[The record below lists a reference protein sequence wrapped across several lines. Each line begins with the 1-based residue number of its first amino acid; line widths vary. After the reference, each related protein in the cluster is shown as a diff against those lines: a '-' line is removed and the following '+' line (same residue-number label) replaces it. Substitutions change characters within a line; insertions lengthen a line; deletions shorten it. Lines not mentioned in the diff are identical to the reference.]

1 MAETF
6 EQVRAALA
14 AYNATMTGIQRS
26 YEHSPEALHDF
37 PCVLHLPAAGD
48 FEYESFSGQC
58 MTKIHQVRVIIVAG
72 VRSDLPEDDETLVP
86 FIDRVPDH
94 LRNNPTLGLDSVATP
109 ARVVDYKLV
118 NLVYARTVHL
128 ALEFTVEVAVY
139 DDE

>member
-1 MAETF
+1 MAVT
-6 EQVRAALA
+6 
-14 AYNATMTGIQRS
+14 
-26 YEHSPEALHDF
+26 
-37 PCVLHLPAAGD
+37 
-48 FEYESFSGQC
+48 
-58 MTKIHQVRVIIVAG
+58 
-72 VRSDLPEDDETLVP
+72 
-86 FIDRVPDH
+86 RVPDH